1 MEGADRSPGNLP
13 PATFGGNG
21 FAVLPEFSIAVR
33 ELPQLDVH
41 VVALS
46 GELDIVSAGFLTDAL
61 VEAAASTVVVD
72 LSDLTFMDCRG
83 IGALVAARNSIL
95 ASGLGQLVVVRPSD
109 IVRQAL
115 HLVGLSELIVEETPR
130 TDASRSIEWE
140 MADRSR
146 AEGAR

>member
-1 MEGADRSPGNLP
+1 
-13 PATFGGNG
+13 
-21 FAVLPEFSIAVR
+21 VLPEFSIAVQ

-41 VVALS
+41 LVALR

-72 LSDLTFMDCRG
+72 LSGLTFIDCRG
-83 IGALVAARNSIL
+83 IGALVVARNSIL

-140 MADRSR
+140 LADRPR
-146 AEGAR
+146 AESAR

>member
-1 MEGADRSPGNLP
+1 MQNRGSMEGADRSAGNLP

-41 VVALS
+41 LVALS
-46 GELDIVSAGFLTDAL
+46 GELDIVSADFLTDAL

-109 IVRQAL
+109 MVRQAL
-115 HLVGLSELIVEETPR
+115 YLVGLS
-130 TDASRSIEWE
+130 
-140 MADRSR
+140 
-146 AEGAR
+146 